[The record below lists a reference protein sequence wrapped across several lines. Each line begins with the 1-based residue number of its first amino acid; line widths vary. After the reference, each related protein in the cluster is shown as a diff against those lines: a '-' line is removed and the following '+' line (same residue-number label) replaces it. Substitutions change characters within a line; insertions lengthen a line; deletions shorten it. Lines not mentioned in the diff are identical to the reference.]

1 MIQLAFALLPVV
13 WRYALI
19 AGMIYVA
26 GHYLGWAVLE
36 AYSRAALN
44 VVQGFGYELGA
55 PMAEISAWVSWVLGL
70 FPASV
75 PIWIRVLCLLCA
87 LSALKSYQVRWALRD
102 LLHPTQK
109 LLKWI
114 LWAPYR
120 LLRRLTLIRFAPF
133 GKSRWA
139 RLRDLKREGMLKP
152 GGLFLGQFSA
162 RKHSVFRRYDL
173 YHHGEGH
180 FITIALPGG
189 GKTTAA
195 VIPPLLTAT
204 EGSFV
209 VTDPKGEVTA
219 ITRRHRASMGK
230 VFYLNPF
237 HADFSAT
244 TGLDYPD
251 SGMNP
256 FDLIEAGDNTRAQA
270 DALARYL
277 MVTDRK
283 DSGSYFQDEGAE
295 LLALFIT
302 WMAKYEPP
310 ENKTLTYLY
319 ELVRDEHPLRLFEFM
334 DYVDDPH
341 IKHEVGR
348 YRAMVTTAPQQWT
361 GAISKA
367 QLATKRYVPQT
378 PLGRH
383 VEKSGFDPR
392 ILKTED
398 VTVYILLP
406 PEHVETAAPWLNMVI
421 GLLGKEVGKPGK
433 ARPVTMMLEELPA
446 LGYLPDLRPQMR
458 LFRSA
463 GLRMWLFSQ
472 TVAALSSPE
481 MYGKDGMRDLFGL
494 CHTKQFFAIGEHEQ
508 AAEISR
514 MCGKTSRKNRSQS
527 TRDESDSVSAVEIP
541 LIRPEE
547 ILQLKRN
554 EQILLRGGMAIRAR
568 LIPYYSRKS
577 WLNMTDD
584 NPYRA

>member
-1 MIQLAFALLPVV
+1 MLL
-13 WRYALI
+13 R
-19 AGMIYVA
+19 
-26 GHYLGWAVLE
+26 
-36 AYSRAALN
+36 
-44 VVQGFGYELGA
+44 
-55 PMAEISAWVSWVLGL
+55 
-70 FPASV
+70 
-75 PIWIRVLCLLCA
+75 
-87 LSALKSYQVRWALRD
+87 
-102 LLHPTQK
+102 PTQR
-109 LLKWI
+109 LLFWLLAI
-114 LWAPYR
+114 PYR
-120 LLRRLTLIRFAPF
+120 LIRRLLLIRFSPF

-139 RLRDLKREGMLKP
+139 KLRDLKKEGMLKR
-152 GGLFLGQFSA
+152 GGLFLGQF
-162 RKHSVFRRYDL
+162 RKNWFQRFDL

-195 VIPPLLTAT
+195 VIPPLLTAR
-204 EGSFV
+204 EGSFA

-219 ITRRHRASMGK
+219 ITRRHRASQGK

-237 HADFSAT
+237 HADFSNA

-251 SGMNP
+251 SGLNP

-277 MVTDRK
+277 MVTDRRGS
-283 DSGSYFQDEGAE
+283 DSYFQDEGAE

-302 WMAKYEPP
+302 WIAKYETP
-310 ENKTLTYLY
+310 ENKNLTYLY
-319 ELVRDEHPLRLFEFM
+319 ELVRDENPLRLFEFM
-334 DYVDDPH
+334 DYMDDPH
-341 IKHEVGR
+341 LKHEVGR
-348 YRAMVTTAPQQWT
+348 YRAMLKTSPPQWT

-392 ILKTED
+392 ILKTEN

-421 GLLGKEVGKPGK
+421 GLLGKTVGRPGK

-481 MYGKDGMRDLFGL
+481 MYGREGVKDLFGL
-494 CHTKQFFAIGEHEQ
+494 CQTKQFFAIGEHEQ

-514 MCGKTSRKNRSQS
+514 MCGKTSRANRSQN
-527 TRDESDSVSAVEIP
+527 TRDETDSVSVVEIP

-547 ILQLKRN
+547 ILRLKRN
-554 EQILLRGGMAIRAR
+554 QQVLLKGG
-568 LIPYYSRKS
+568 
-577 WLNMTDD
+577 DGD
-584 NPYRA
+584 